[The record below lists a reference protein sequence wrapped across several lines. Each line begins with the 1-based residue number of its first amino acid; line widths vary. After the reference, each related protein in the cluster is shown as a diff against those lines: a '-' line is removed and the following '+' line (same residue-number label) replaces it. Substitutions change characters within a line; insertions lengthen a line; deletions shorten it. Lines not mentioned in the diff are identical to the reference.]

1 MTCSHCE
8 RPTLGARVLCNKCL
22 RRLKAD
28 APQLLANLH
37 TTSGLNE
44 ALVAL
49 ARAYDRQSYA
59 QHEAY
64 LKGRRRKMAAAS

>member
-1 MTCSHCE
+1 MDSPH
-8 RPTLGARVLCNKCL
+8 
-22 RRLKAD
+22 
-28 APQLLANLH
+28 LLANLN
-37 TTSGLNE
+37 TTPGLND

-64 LKGRRRKMAAAS
+64 LKGRRRRMATAS

>member
-8 RPTLGARVLCNKCL
+8 RPTIGARVLCNKCL
-22 RRLKAD
+22 RRLKMD
-28 APQLLANLH
+28 SPHLLANLH
-37 TTSGLNE
+37 TTPGLNE

-64 LKGRRRKMAAAS
+64 LKGRRRRMATAS

>member
-1 MTCSHCE
+1 MDSPH
-8 RPTLGARVLCNKCL
+8 
-22 RRLKAD
+22 
-28 APQLLANLH
+28 LLANLH
-37 TTSGLNE
+37 TTQGLND

-64 LKGRRRKMAAAS
+64 LKGRRRRMATAS